1 MKQIWFRIK
10 HYLHWVILGGM
21 LFFFAQ
27 EVKHHWKEVAAIRID
42 GAGWIYL
49 SLAIIVT
56 LLAFAWAGWV
66 WSWTLQ
72 EFKQPLSSP
81 WVIKVYLKTHIAKY
95 LPGSLWDYWG
105 RIWLTKEAGVSPQ
118 VATLSVVIE
127 PFLMIAAALLIVL
140 IGRHLY
146 GSVSPNLGNS
156 SLPLICLVGVLMI
169 VHPWFL
175 NPVLRYMGKFK
186 GKRKECTSVNTVAF
200 KIERYPLKLVLGE
213 VGYLGIRGIGFW
225 LTCMA
230 LTSVNPSQIPM
241 LVTTFTLA
249 WLAAL
254 VIPGAPG
261 GVGVFEATAIA
272 LLNQSF
278 STGLVLSVVAVFRL
292 VTVLAEATG
301 AGLAYL
307 AQRRY
312 TQKYQLDTSS
322 TEAELVQL
330 E

>member
-1 MKQIWFRIK
+1 MKQILFRIK

-42 GAGWIYL
+42 GAGWLYL

-95 LPGSLWDYWG
+95 LPGSVWDYWG

-140 IGRHLY
+140 IGRPLY
-146 GSVSPNLGNS
+146 GSVSQNLGNS
-156 SLPLICLVGVLMI
+156 SLQLICLVGVLMI

-186 GKRKECTSVNTVAF
+186 GKECTSVNTLVF

-230 LTSVNPSQIPM
+230 LTSVNSNQIPM

-312 TQKYQLDTSS
+312 TQKYQLDTST